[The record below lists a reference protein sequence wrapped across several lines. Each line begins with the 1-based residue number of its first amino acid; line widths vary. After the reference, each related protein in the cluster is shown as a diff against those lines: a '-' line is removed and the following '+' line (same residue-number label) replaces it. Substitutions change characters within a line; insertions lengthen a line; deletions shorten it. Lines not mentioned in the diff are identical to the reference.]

1 MKPMNKRLAV
11 FGLTTLLISGAGT
24 ALAFG
29 GHKDHHGCDHDARQA
44 PMAALTRLDGLTDE
58 QKTQLR
64 QIRQEARDTFRELR
78 DQMQDNRTELR
89 DAMADKADLETIRG
103 LADKQGEQVARMI
116 VLRAERRDKIN
127 GVLTEEQRQQLVD
140 MRDKGWGDDMPRERM
155 RY

>member
-11 FGLTTLLISGAGT
+11 LGLTTLLISGAGT

-29 GHKDHHGCDHDARQA
+29 GHKDHHGCDHDGRQT
-44 PMAALTRLDGLTDE
+44 PMAALSRLDGLTDE

-78 DQMQDNRTELR
+78 DQMRDNRSDLR
-89 DAMADKADLETIRG
+89 DAMMDKSDLETIRT
-103 LADKQGEQVARMI
+103 LAKKQGDQVARMI
-116 VLRAERRDKIN
+116 VLRAEIRDKVN
-127 GVLTEEQRQQLVD
+127 GVLTEEQRQQLAD
-140 MRDKGWGDDMPRERM
+140 MRGKGWSDDIPREKM